1 MVPRAQWKGY
11 LKLSLVSCPIVLY
24 PAISAAERVSFR
36 QVNRQTGHR
45 LRQQMVDSVT
55 GEIVQPHDKGRGYE
69 VGEQQLLL
77 VQDEELEAAQ
87 REARS
92 RPAPV
97 PQSLKTPSTRE
108 PAVSGLAEV
117 GQRGRKPPQLS
128 REELG
133 RPEAREDRVTE
144 PDLPSEPAQRAENN
158 RTIEI
163 DRCVPLAEID
173 PRYYDTPYY
182 IIPRDEV
189 SQEAF
194 AVIRDA
200 MQRKEVVGMGRV
212 VLAKRERTISS
223 GR

>member
-1 MVPRAQWKGY
+1 
-11 LKLSLVSCPIVLY
+11 
-24 PAISAAERVSFR
+24 
-36 QVNRQTGHR
+36 
-45 LRQQMVDSVT
+45 MVDSVT
-55 GEIVQPHDKGRGYE
+55 GEIVQPHDKGCGYE